1 MVPQLWLLW
10 WLSKLW
16 KTEETCLRWKFW
28 KKSQTLNPSH
38 LPSQEMYVTI
48 AILEWLMSTWVYVW
62 QKFRR
67 KNISNWVIVWIK
79 FNVLWLLEVFY
90 SALASSGP
98 QLQRSTRLQELAR
111 CFRPRLSP
119 EVQNR
124 AFTKNGSCIQILDTV
139 PFLLIICSKNWGQ
152 LIFCFRVSDR
162 VRFFK
167 K

>member
-162 VRFFK
+162 ARFF
-167 K
+167 